1 MAARTPGI
9 PLRWIISLGIMAI
22 TLLLSATL
30 ITRAYLDQRSL
41 LLEASGNS
49 ARQLAEIFDSA
60 GQRLLIPVQ
69 NSAQLLVHD
78 PLVQAETLA
87 ERLERLPA
95 LVQVLKI
102 NTLVSAV
109 YVGYQDSD
117 FLLLRDLSNPQT
129 RSLTAAPAEARW
141 LVQSIDHH
149 PDAATDRVWLFFD
162 ANLQLLE
169 QHDKPDYLFN
179 PHERPWYAQARQADE
194 AVLTAPYL
202 FFTTHEVGVTLSQAA
217 GERAV
222 IGIDASVADLSSQ
235 LSLLQ
240 PGPDYRLAVVNTT
253 GTLVAWPEVEKMIV
267 SENGGVRLAALS
279 EMDAPELLRLQAL
292 NTPAGEM
299 VSYQADGR
307 DWYGTRLPLLA
318 IQGEALQLLIGV
330 PASTLLAQLRDQ
342 GERQVL
348 WSLAIALLA
357 LLAGWWLAYWL
368 TQPVDRL
375 STWVQALSR
384 FDFRHERVA
393 PSGVREVNEL
403 NAVLATMASTI
414 RHFQSISRTLA
425 QERQLEQML
434 PRVAGHLKASVQA
447 HESAIYL
454 YDPEQQQLQLASLDP
469 GASAGSLPKHI
480 TTQGHGASALREAVS
495 AILPSSEGEWLITPL
510 LGREP
515 PPSGVLLLCVPRNG
529 DDAETRLAGFIE
541 ELSGSA
547 ATAIEMRQ
555 LIGAQKRLLDAIIRL
570 LADAID
576 AKSPHTSQHCERVP
590 ELAQMLVDAACQS
603 EEGEFA
609 DFTMNSDQR
618 YEFHLAAWL
627 HDCGKL
633 TTPEYVLDKGTKLE
647 TLYNRIHEVRTRFE
661 VLWRDAE
668 IRYLKGVIEQGDEP
682 ILHERLLREQ
692 AELQADFE
700 CVARI
705 NIGAESLA
713 DEDVAA
719 IRRIGERSWLRHFD
733 KRLGLSDTELQRL
746 GEEGELPIKEHLLA
760 DRPEHLLPWNGRRPP
775 VEADNP
781 DNHWGFDMALPAHE
795 RNLGELYNLTQPY
808 GTLTPEERFTI
819 NNHIVQTIRMLESLP
834 LPPSLQRLPDIAGN
848 HHERIDGRGYPRK
861 LKAGALSIP
870 ERVMALA
877 DVFEALTA
885 SDRPYKKA
893 KTLSESIRI
902 LAKMT
907 RDGHL
912 DRQVFKLFLDSG
924 VYQAYARRFLQ
935 PEQIDQVD
943 LRQLWL
949 LAKTESSTPHQGL

>member
-22 TLLLSATL
+22 TLLLGATL

-78 PLVQAETLA
+78 PLVQAETLT

-109 YVGYQDSD
+109 YVGYQDRD
-117 FLLLRDLSNPQT
+117 FLLLRDLSNPQIRT
-129 RSLTAAPAEARW
+129 LTAAPAEARW

-149 PDAATDRVWLFFD
+149 PDAATDRNWLFFD
-162 ANLQLLE
+162 AKLQLLE
-169 QHDKPDYLFN
+169 RRSLPDYLFN

-222 IGIDASVADLSSQ
+222 IGIDTSVAELSGQ

-318 IQGEALQLLIGV
+318 IQGEALQLLISV

-368 TQPVDRL
+368 TQPIDRL
-375 STWVQALSR
+375 SLWVRALSR

-414 RHFQSISRTLA
+414 RHFQAISRTLA

-434 PRVAGHLKASVQA
+434 PRVASHLKASVQA

-454 YDPEQQQLQLASLDP
+454 YDPEHQQLQLASLDL
-469 GASAGSLPKHI
+469 GVSAGSLPKHI
-480 TTQGHGASALREAVS
+480 TTQGHGAGALREAVN

-510 LGREP
+510 QGREP
-515 PPSGVLLLCVPRNG
+515 HPSGVLLLCVPRNG

-647 TLYNRIHEVRTRFE
+647 TLYNRIHEIRTRFE

-692 AELQADFE
+692 TELQADFDR
-700 CVARI
+700 VARV
-705 NIGAESLA
+705 NIGAERLA

-733 KRLGLSDTELQRL
+733 KRLGLSDAELQRL
-746 GEEGELPIKEHLLA
+746 DEEGELPVREQLLA
-760 DRPEHLLPWNGRRPP
+760 DSPEHLLPWNGRRPP

-819 NNHIVQTIRMLESLP
+819 NNHIVQTIRMLQSLP

-893 KTLSESIRI
+893 KTLSESMRI

-924 VYQAYARRFLQ
+924 VYQTYARRFLQ
-935 PEQIDQVD
+935 PEQIDHVD
-943 LRQLWL
+943 VRQLWL
-949 LAKTESSTPHQGL
+949 LAKTESSNPHQGL